1 MNNYELQIIKKTIT
15 GNSEVIFS
23 QSISSVI
30 PSDETEDLI
39 SKIENAIINVE
50 TNYEIVKKKRNP
62 YIIKYKV
69 FLPRYNR
76 LFS

>member
-30 PSDETEDLI
+30 PSDETEELI
-39 SKIENAIINVE
+39 SKIENAIRNVE
-50 TNYEIVKKKRNP
+50 TNYEIVKKKETP
-62 YIIKYKV
+62 I
-69 FLPRYNR
+69 
-76 LFS
+76 

>member
-39 SKIENAIINVE
+39 SKIENAIRNVE
-50 TNYEIVKKKRNP
+50 TNYEIVKKKETP
-62 YIIKYKV
+62 I
-69 FLPRYNR
+69 
-76 LFS
+76 

>member
-1 MNNYELQIIKKTIT
+1 MNNYELRIIKKTIT

-39 SKIENAIINVE
+39 SKIENAIRNVE
-50 TNYEIVKKKRNP
+50 TNYEIVKKKETP
-62 YIIKYKV
+62 I
-69 FLPRYNR
+69 
-76 LFS
+76 

>member
-1 MNNYELQIIKKTIT
+1 MNNYEQRIIKKTIT

-39 SKIENAIINVE
+39 SKIENAIRNVE
-50 TNYEIVKKKRNP
+50 TNYEIVKKKETP
-62 YIIKYKV
+62 I
-69 FLPRYNR
+69 
-76 LFS
+76 